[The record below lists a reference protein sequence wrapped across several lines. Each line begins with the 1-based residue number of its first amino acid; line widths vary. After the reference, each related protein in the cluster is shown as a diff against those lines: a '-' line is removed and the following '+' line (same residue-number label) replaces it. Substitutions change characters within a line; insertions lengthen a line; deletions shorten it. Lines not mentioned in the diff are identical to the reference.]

1 MDQLRQKNNEHGLPK
16 RKVMFFGDRCVD
28 GELVKIPKLHL
39 HPDCERRQK
48 NNIPSIQLDQENAEV
63 GDELVH

>member
-1 MDQLRQKNNEHGLPK
+1 
-16 RKVMFFGDRCVD
+16 MFFGDRRVD
-28 GELVKIPKLHL
+28 GEPVKIPKLHL
-39 HPDCERRQK
+39 HPHCERGQK